1 MNIIVKSIVK
11 SIFVLQVIALLLAF
25 SAPAIA
31 DTPAPPR
38 DYAKETEDGQYVF
51 VMLAPPEK
59 WVSKDQ
65 ELRKTYRTSGLY
77 RNDGSTTPLWAVY
90 WYSFSVYPSSDGK
103 HIVRMGPWASSVD
116 QLALA
121 FYENGKELKSYLIR
135 DLIKDETR
143 LKHTVSHF
151 FWQKES
157 RFNDKESTMLIKTHD
172 GQTYLF
178 SVKTGEILQ
187 R

>member
-1 MNIIVKSIVK
+1 MNAAVRSILFLQL
-11 SIFVLQVIALLLAF
+11 IFLSLTLCVPAL
-25 SAPAIA
+25 A

-51 VMLAPPEK
+51 VMLAPPDRR
-59 WVSKDQ
+59 VSKDP
-65 ELRKTYRTSGLY
+65 EIRKTYKESGLY
-77 RNDGSTTPLWAVY
+77 RNDGSVTPLWTVY
-90 WYSFSVYPSSDGK
+90 WYSFTVYPSSDSQ

-121 FYENGKELKSYLIR
+121 FYKNGREMKIYLIR
-135 DLIKDETR
+135 DLVKDQSK

-157 RFNDKESTMLIKTHD
+157 KYNDKEGTILIKTHD
-172 GQTYLF
+172 DQTYLF